1 MIVLYQ
7 SLLLHIQN
15 VQSLTLLPKLDVC
28 AHYYRAGAVQS
39 TTLGIDS
46 HRGGQ
51 TQEVLTKET

>member
-15 VQSLTLLPKLDVC
+15 VQSLTLPKLDVC
-28 AHYYRAGAVQS
+28 AHCYRAGAVQS